1 MEVIVQVIAHRIPLL
16 LATLCIAACGS
27 SNDGPVGDFAPWADL
42 AGDAGGPDAM
52 PPDLQLPEEGG
63 TPDGSPDGAVS
74 VPLPGFG
81 TISGQCGVLDDAE
94 WNASSPFFFRNAI
107 DFGSASFDAAQLST
121 GGQQVWNDGNLG
133 GSSELSEV
141 FAYEMLY
148 RCELAALLKTE
159 TKISYTDAGGKKTDL
174 LTEIDARKIGVSVT
188 RAYHYPPTNPYTEAE
203 AKALLDKKLAD
214 LPLSQ
219 ANATAA
225 DAWVRSILH
234 VFAYDAQYADAV
246 QSAWNTQVDAAVK
259 GDAILILT
267 VTDGNDGDIY

>member
-1 MEVIVQVIAHRIPLL
+1 MRTIPAFLFL
-16 LATLCIAACGS
+16 TTLVVAACGS
-27 SNDGPVGDFAPWADL
+27 SNDGPVGDLAPSVDL
-42 AGDAGGPDAM
+42 AADAGGVDAR
-52 PPDLQLPEEGG
+52 PPDLQPPADQI
-63 TPDGSPDGAVS
+63 TAADGAADAAVA

-81 TISGQCGVLDDAE
+81 TISGQCGVLDDTE
-94 WNASSPFFFRNAI
+94 WNAASPFLFRNTI
-107 DFGSASFDAAQLST
+107 DFGSASFDVAQLSA
-121 GGQQVWNDGNLG
+121 GGQQVWNDGNRG
-133 GSSELSEV
+133 GSSLHSEV

-148 RCELAALLKTE
+148 RCELAKLLKTE
-159 TKISYTDAGGKKTDL
+159 TQISYTDAGGKKTDL

-203 AKALLDKKLAD
+203 AKALLDDKLAD

-246 QSAWNTQVDAAVK
+246 QSAWNTQVDPAVK